1 MGIDYSKLLNFDT
14 DAVIDRVLAE
24 QRPDVETRLKNAM
37 IKKTVESLTPAIEDA
52 LKVRLD
58 RYNSELFEK
67 AKNMLAILQAE
78 KSG

>member
-58 RYNSELFEK
+58 RYNSELIEK